1 MFLNPVAID
10 WPKHVADPLAKVGV
24 QIKSQSLRNPL
35 NSLPTKTT

>member
-24 QIKSQSLRNPL
+24 QIKSRSLRNQL
-35 NSLPTKTT
+35 NNSSTKTT